1 MGPISV
7 KPLERSFNLNC
18 AIIRP
23 GVIMSNSPVLSSV
36 RSILL
41 SPRGFSPLASA
52 TARLETGAVHVL
64 LVSRLRMRSHVYVS
78 TYVQYVHR
86 WYFLRFSLEGVEVVR
101 LISFSTRRAEL
112 TTTTRV
118 LAQARWKNRPF
129 LFWTGRNSC
138 CPIGVVLKFQLRHA
152 RFYLYVFFNVLW
164 RIVNT
169 RMSLKNCK
177 SSNALKSFYRR

>member
-64 LVSRLRMRSHVYVS
+64 LVSRLRMRSHVYVRTCNMYIGGIFSDFHSKELKSSVLSRFPLDGQSWRRRRECSRKLDGRIVHFYFELGETVAVQLVSFWSSSFDTLVS
-78 TYVQYVHR
+78 TCT
-86 WYFLRFSLEGVEVVR
+86 YFLMCCE
-101 LISFSTRRAEL
+101 EL
-112 TTTTRV
+112 
-118 LAQARWKNRPF
+118 
-129 LFWTGRNSC
+129 
-138 CPIGVVLKFQLRHA
+138 
-152 RFYLYVFFNVLW
+152 
-164 RIVNT
+164 
-169 RMSLKNCK
+169 
-177 SSNALKSFYRR
+177 